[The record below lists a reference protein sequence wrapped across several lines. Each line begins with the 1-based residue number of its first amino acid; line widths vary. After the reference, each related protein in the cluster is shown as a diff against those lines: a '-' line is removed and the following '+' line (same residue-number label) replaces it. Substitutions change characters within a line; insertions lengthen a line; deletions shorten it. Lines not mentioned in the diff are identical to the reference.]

1 MPQQGVSSIAQS
13 DRQTSGKQD
22 KKWDNQQVQL
32 GGCGFFLRNSEPRTV
47 NSSDF
52 ALFHRDTFQQR
63 TDTERAASDA
73 VAKSLEEKTD
83 RLVETLSA
91 NTQKLATLV
100 DLVTAILANNIKSDE
115 ETENNGGN
123 NRGDN
128 DEEIE
133 ENESQVMCGNGT
145 IITKQM
151 MNNDNDD
158 DEETEKNG
166 GNDDCSNDDVETED
180 NDKKVFEALPLC
192 ADRVLG
198 GNINGNHNRK
208 KAPTKTAAPSNEGS
222 NVVTV
227 EGGYNVELTA
237 LVWISERH
245 ATKEGR
251 RLLKVGIG

>member
-1 MPQQGVSSIAQS
+1 M
-13 DRQTSGKQD
+13 
-22 KKWDNQQVQL
+22 
-32 GGCGFFLRNSEPRTV
+32 
-47 NSSDF
+47 
-52 ALFHRDTFQQR
+52 
-63 TDTERAASDA
+63 
-73 VAKSLEEKTD
+73 
-83 RLVETLSA
+83 
-91 NTQKLATLV
+91 
-100 DLVTAILANNIKSDE
+100 DLVTAIANNIKSDE

-133 ENESQVMCGNGT
+133 ENESKVMCGNGT
-145 IITKQM
+145 IITKPM
-151 MNNDNDD
+151 MNNDSDD
-158 DEETEKNG
+158 DDETEKNGG
-166 GNDDCSNDDVETED
+166 GNDDCSNDDDVETTED

-208 KAPTKTAAPSNEGS
+208 KAPIKKMAAPSNEGGS
-222 NVVTV
+222 NVVT

-237 LVWISERH
+237 LVWISERD